1 MTSVVLT
8 YSTMSQSYSRL
19 ADRRPRSPHERDPKY
34 LTVYRL
40 AHLRVDQ
47 IGKYVQEGNYAYNPI
62 DLRAFALRYRYSE
75 GEIRGRSAHPY

>member
-8 YSTMSQSYSRL
+8 YSTMSQTYSRL
-19 ADRRPRSPHERDPKY
+19 ADRRPRNPRERDAKY

-47 IGKYVQEGNYAYNPI
+47 IGKHVQEGN
-62 DLRAFALRYRYSE
+62 
-75 GEIRGRSAHPY
+75 